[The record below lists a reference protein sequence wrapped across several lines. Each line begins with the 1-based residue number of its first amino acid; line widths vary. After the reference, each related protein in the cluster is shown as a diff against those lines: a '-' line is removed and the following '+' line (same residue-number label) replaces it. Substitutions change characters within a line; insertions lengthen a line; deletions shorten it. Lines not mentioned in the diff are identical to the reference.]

1 MPAYQNLLGSAQDW
15 YGGQQPTGNEQQVR
29 QQLYDRAQDNFG
41 GSRGEQN
48 LEQFAN
54 RNLNRWWGANDTG
67 QNQYA
72 GALADLQPVNPGGS
86 NRMETANPYL
96 SQLSGSQGSNP
107 FTNRLAQGGAS
118 NRYVNQLAGQGA
130 GNNQYAGRLMQHGS
144 NPYLRQ
150 AADEATRGIRQDFS
164 ESVLPGLNATF
175 GNAGQTGG
183 SAHALATGRAAGQL
197 ADTVGGVRSDI
208 YGRAYESDQ
217 DRRLQSNLAL
227 LGSGEA
233 GLDRAQRGLTSA
245 AGLEESRLG
254 RGLQGLTSA
263 AGFAGEDL
271 NRDQR
276 GLLAAG
282 QLAGQDLA
290 RNQQGQQF
298 HDQLNYQGRQA
309 DANRQLQG
317 LTTAGILG
325 GQDLSRQAGSEQFQR
340 GLNSQRQFQS
350 AGLIPVSS
358 ALEQQ
363 RTRGPGWVWR
373 SSLSATA
380 KVRFDPERSSAA
392 ARQQQR

>member
-1 MPAYQNLLGSAQDW
+1 MRRPAA
-15 YGGQQPTGNEQQVR
+15 
-29 QQLYDRAQDNFG
+29 
-41 GSRGEQN
+41 
-48 LEQFAN
+48 FA
-54 RNLNRWWGANDTG
+54 RT
-67 QNQYA
+67 
-72 GALADLQPVNPGGS
+72 
-86 NRMETANPYL
+86 
-96 SQLSGSQGSNP
+96 
-107 FTNRLAQGGAS
+107 
-118 NRYVNQLAGQGA
+118 
-130 GNNQYAGRLMQHGS
+130 
-144 NPYLRQ
+144 
-150 AADEATRGIRQDFS
+150 FS

-298 HDQLNYQGRQA
+298 QNQLNS
-309 DANRQLQG
+309 NRQLEG

-363 RTRGPGWVWR
+363 RTGALQGFGDQQYQDLAKFV
-373 SSLSATA
+373 SLISGL
-380 KVRFDPERSSAA
+380 PL
-392 ARQQQR
+392 QQSTGSGKSKGFGTSFSGGVGA